1 MKDWEE
7 AEFEHQQK
15 SIQEWAKKQVEKTA
29 NGWWFRRKLAKLSR
43 MVTIIYGEPMAA
55 EIRFYVKDVQ
65 GRCKTSGV
73 SVKKSFNH

>member
-29 NGWWFRRKLAKLSR
+29 NGWWFRRKLAKLARIVS
-43 MVTIIYGEPMAA
+43 IISGEPVAA
-55 EIRFYVKDVQ
+55 EVRFYVKSEDKDGQ
-65 GRCKTSGV
+65 EAQ
-73 SVKKSFNH
+73 